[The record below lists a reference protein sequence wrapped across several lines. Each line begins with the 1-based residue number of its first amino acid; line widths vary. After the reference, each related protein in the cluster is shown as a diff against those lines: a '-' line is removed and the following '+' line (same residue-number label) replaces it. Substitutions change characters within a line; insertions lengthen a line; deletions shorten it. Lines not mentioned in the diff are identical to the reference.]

1 MLVVCVSICLCKVY
15 ECYCVSLQEIDARL
29 HIDTA
34 KPAVKP
40 RGHHSPVRSVPET
53 AKPSVKPR
61 HVNTPPDTPIPRHS
75 PIHNPDSP
83 KPTLSGLGK
92 ALQSG
97 NYDFTW
103 TKHTN
108 IPAPMYGAS
117 VAGDGQN
124 IYVAAGCAPDIRTYE
139 RIYWYKIKNGRWTE
153 LPSPGQNL
161 GILCMVNGKLNLF
174 GGRDAISKLSTN
186 KVLTLDPDTNLWI
199 RYFPN
204 MIKLRT
210 KPGVAVYLEHIIV
223 AGGAL
228 DKSNFTDSI
237 EILNWQLPQLEW
249 ERVDITLPVPMW
261 AMNLTVSG
269 DKVFIVGYTQAKGR
283 SASAYNISVTA
294 IVEPPLYSNEEPTE
308 NWVKICSAPHHDTA
322 LVPYSDPPIVIGGSS
337 RDEASS
343 DISIYSPSENCW
355 KTYAS
360 LSSPRINVAATS
372 VYDDSIIVIGGNTKA
387 RTVESAMTST
397 LDTVELGKLKQLNKP
412 TVPPRARVEIAY
424 DMHNVAS

>member
-1 MLVVCVSICLCKVY
+1 MSICLYKVY
-15 ECYCVSLQEIDARL
+15 ECYCISLQEIDARL

-34 KPAVKP
+34 KPSVKP
-40 RGHHSPVRSVPET
+40 RGHHSPVCSVLET

-61 HVNTPPDTPIPRHS
+61 HMNTPPHIPVPRHS
-75 PIHNPDSP
+75 PIHDTP
-83 KPTLSGLGK
+83 KSTLSGLGK

-103 TKHTN
+103 TKCTK

-117 VAGDGQN
+117 VAGDDQD

-139 RIYWYKIKNGRWTE
+139 RIYWYKIKNGKWTE
-153 LPSPGQNL
+153 LPSPGHNL
-161 GILCMVNGKLNLF
+161 GILCMVNGKLNVF
-174 GGRDAISKLSTN
+174 GGCDEINKFSSK
-186 KVLTLDPDTNLWI
+186 KVSTLDPDTKSWI
-199 RYFPN
+199 RYFPD
-204 MIKLRT
+204 MIKVRT

-228 DKSNFTDSI
+228 DKNHCTDCI
-237 EILNWQLPQLEW
+237 EILDWQQPQFEW

-283 SASAYNISVTA
+283 SASAYHISVTA
-294 IVEPPLYSNEEPTE
+294 IIEQPLYSNEEPTE
-308 NWVKICSAPHHDTA
+308 NWVKVCSAPHHDTA
-322 LVPYSDPPIVIGGSS
+322 LVPYSNPPIVVGGSS

-355 KTYAS
+355 KTCGS
-360 LSSPRINVAATS
+360 LSSPRINAAVAS
-372 VYDDSIIVIGGNTKA
+372 VYDNSIIVIGGNTKA
-387 RTVESAMTST
+387 KTFESAMMST
-397 LDTVELGKLKQLNKP
+397 LDLIELGKLKQLNKP
-412 TVPPRARVEIAY
+412 TVPPRARVEIVH
-424 DMHNVAS
+424 DVR